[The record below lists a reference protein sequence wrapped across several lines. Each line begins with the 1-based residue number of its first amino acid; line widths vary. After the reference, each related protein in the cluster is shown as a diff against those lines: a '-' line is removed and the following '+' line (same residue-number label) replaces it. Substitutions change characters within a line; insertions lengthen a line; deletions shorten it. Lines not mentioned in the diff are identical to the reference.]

1 MAHSSLLGT
10 DAVPTRPKG
19 RDSEALGPS
28 DTSDSGSDVAGLA
41 ADDGGDP
48 ALPLDVAIEPEVE
61 RPETSFE
68 VLDDGSDTDSA
79 GSGERRSAGSDAGE
93 EAADIA
99 PDRIV
104 FDPNT
109 GQSADGALDELMDDS
124 PRPERG
130 ADAPLYAS
138 AGEASDLEDGPDEE
152 NDEVEP
158 PPPGG
163 SHPKRAHGQH
173 PSRRERDHGL
183 SGPEPDMPERMP
195 PPVNDPFGE
204 DEGTNDEGD
213 DTVVVPKKPR

>member
-1 MAHSSLLGT
+1 MAHSSLIGT
-10 DAVPTRPKG
+10 DDVPTTPKG

-28 DTSDSGSDVAGLA
+28 DSSDSGSDVAGLA
-41 ADDGGDP
+41 GDDGGDP
-48 ALPLDVAIEPEVE
+48 SLPLDAAVAPDVE

-68 VLDDGSDTDSA
+68 VLDDGSDSDAA
-79 GSGERRSAGSDAGE
+79 GTGERRSAGSDAGV
-93 EAADIA
+93 EAADIS
-99 PDRIV
+99 PDRVV

-138 AGEASDLEDGPDEE
+138 AATGEDEDED
-152 NDEVEP
+152 VEP

-163 SHPKRAHGQH
+163 THPKAHARQ

-183 SGPEPDMPERMP
+183 SGPEPDMPARTP